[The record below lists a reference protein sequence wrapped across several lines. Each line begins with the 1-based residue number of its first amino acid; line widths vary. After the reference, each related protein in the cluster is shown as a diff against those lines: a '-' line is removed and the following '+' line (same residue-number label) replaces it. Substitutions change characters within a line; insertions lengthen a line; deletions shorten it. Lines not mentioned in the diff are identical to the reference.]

1 MRIGIDV
8 RYLSHGLVGG
18 VHHYVAQLVPV
29 LIRLAPADSFWL
41 YADRRRPFELT
52 ALPLHVTVRA
62 MPWRSPLS
70 SIANDLAMPRWMAAD
85 QLDVAHFPANYG
97 FAPAGVPKVIT
108 LHDAINLLPLRE
120 ILRGHPKDLRTV
132 IMMTYLHYASLA
144 SLRHAA
150 RVLTVSNDAARRIA
164 AAHKLR
170 PKLLRVV
177 PHGVDGGWTRVADR
191 GRLEEARRRFG
202 LTRRV
207 ILADGLKNPGVLL
220 RAWLLLPAPLRE
232 THQVVFFSRT
242 DALPEVA
249 RAAVEAQTA
258 RLVLRPSRED
268 LNALFSLADVFVFP
282 SWIEGFGLPVLE
294 AMACGTP
301 VVASDR
307 GSIPEV
313 AGDAALLA
321 DAEDAAAFAEHL
333 RRVLTE
339 PELAESLRTR
349 GTRRA
354 AQFTWEH
361 SARAVM
367 ETYAEACTINSRPGS
382 GRRSLD

>member
-18 VHHYVAQLVPV
+18 VHHYVAQLVPA
-29 LIRLAPADSFWL
+29 LIRLAPAHSFVL

-52 ALPLHVTVRA
+52 MLPLYVTVRVL
-62 MPWRSPLS
+62 PWRRSLS
-70 SIANDLAMPRWMAAD
+70 SMVNDLAMPRWMAAD
-85 QLDVAHFPANYG
+85 ELDVVHFPANYG

-132 IMMTYLHYASLA
+132 LMMTYLHYASLA
-144 SLRHAA
+144 SLKRTA
-150 RVLTVSNDAARRIA
+150 RVLTVSDDAARRIA
-164 AAHKLR
+164 AARGLR
-170 PKLLRVV
+170 PDLLRVV
-177 PHGVDGGWTRVADR
+177 HHGVERDWTRVADP
-191 GRLEEARRRFG
+191 GRLEDVRRRFG

-207 ILADGLKNPGVLL
+207 ILADALKNPAVLL
-220 RAWLLLPAPLRE
+220 RAWPLLPAPLRE
-232 THQVVFFSRT
+232 SHQIVFFSRT
-242 DALPEVA
+242 DALPAAA

-268 LNALFSLADVFVFP
+268 LNALFTLADVFVFP

-321 DAEDAAAFAEHL
+321 DAEDAGAIAEHV

-339 PELAESLRTR
+339 PELAQSLRAR

-354 AQFTWEH
+354 AQFTWDN
-361 SARAVM
+361 SARAVL
-367 ETYAEACTINSRPGS
+367 ETFAEVCTSD
-382 GRRSLD
+382 GRERSPR

>member
-18 VHHYVAQLVPV
+18 VHHYVAQLVPA
-29 LIRLAPADSFWL
+29 LIRLAPAHSFVL

-52 ALPLHVTVRA
+52 MLPLYVTVRVL
-62 MPWRSPLS
+62 PWRRSLS
-70 SIANDLAMPRWMAAD
+70 SMVNDLAMPRWMAAD
-85 QLDVAHFPANYG
+85 ELDVVHFPANYG

-132 IMMTYLHYASLA
+132 LMMTYLHYASLA
-144 SLRHAA
+144 SLKRTA
-150 RVLTVSNDAARRIA
+150 RVLTVSDDAARRIA
-164 AAHKLR
+164 AARRLR
-170 PKLLRVV
+170 PDLLRVV
-177 PHGVDGGWTRVADR
+177 HHGVERDWTRVADP
-191 GRLEEARRRFG
+191 GRLEDVRRRFG

-207 ILADGLKNPGVLL
+207 ILADALKNPAVLL
-220 RAWLLLPAPLRE
+220 RAWPLLPAPLRE
-232 THQVVFFSRT
+232 SHQIVFFSRT
-242 DALPEVA
+242 DALPAAA

-268 LNALFSLADVFVFP
+268 LNALFTLADVFVFP

-321 DAEDAAAFAEHL
+321 AAEDAGAIAEHV

-339 PELAESLRTR
+339 PELAQSLRAR

-354 AQFTWEH
+354 AQFTWDN
-361 SARAVM
+361 SALAVL
-367 ETYAEACTINSRPGS
+367 ETFAEVCTSD
-382 GRRSLD
+382 GRERSPR

>member
-18 VHHYVAQLVPV
+18 VHHYVAQLVPA
-29 LIRLAPADSFWL
+29 LIRLAPAHSFVL

-52 ALPLHVTVRA
+52 MLPLYVTVRVL
-62 MPWRSPLS
+62 PWRRSLS
-70 SIANDLAMPRWMAAD
+70 SMVNDLAMPRWMAAD
-85 QLDVAHFPANYG
+85 ELDVVHFPANYG

-108 LHDAINLLPLRE
+108 LHDAINMLPLRE

-132 IMMTYLHYASLA
+132 LMMTYLHYASLA
-144 SLRHAA
+144 SLKRTA
-150 RVLTVSNDAARRIA
+150 RVLTVSDDAARRIA
-164 AAHKLR
+164 AARGLR
-170 PKLLRVV
+170 PDLLRVV
-177 PHGVDGGWTRVADR
+177 HHGVERDWTRVADP
-191 GRLEEARRRFG
+191 GRLEDVRRRFG

-207 ILADGLKNPGVLL
+207 ILADALKNPAVLL
-220 RAWLLLPAPLRE
+220 RAWPLLPAPLRE
-232 THQVVFFSRT
+232 SHQIVFFSRT
-242 DALPEVA
+242 DALPAAA

-268 LNALFSLADVFVFP
+268 LNALFTLADVFVFP

-321 DAEDAAAFAEHL
+321 AAEDAGAIAEHV

-339 PELAESLRTR
+339 PELAQSLRAR

-354 AQFTWEH
+354 AQFTWDN
-361 SARAVM
+361 SARAVL
-367 ETYAEACTINSRPGS
+367 ETFAEVCTSD
-382 GRRSLD
+382 GRERSPR